1 MEGCIAVTEI
11 RSTHCKIIDLG
22 KFRLDREE
30 KQSKGKKKSVL
41 TCEKTSTEDS
51 RIDRTIEREG

>member
-1 MEGCIAVTEI
+1 VTEI
-11 RSTHCKIIDLG
+11 RFTHCKIIDLG

-30 KQSKGKKKSVL
+30 RQRKDKKKSVL

-51 RIDRTIEREG
+51 RTDGILREEE